1 MEYTALHYEK
11 LSEQAKA
18 PKRATPGLIGLDLF
32 TPKDIFILPKQ
43 QVLIPT
49 DLILVP
55 TQGYYVRIA
64 SKSGLAFK
72 HGLTV
77 EGGVIDP
84 DYRGNVGVLL
94 RNNTDVGHTLEQG
107 EAMAQ
112 VIMDRAAM
120 PEVVEIKIARD
131 TQRGAGGFG
140 SSTGQ
145 GPTDKQKTPSIEESF
160 DLHM

>member
-11 LSEQAKA
+11 LSDQAKA
-18 PKRATPGLIGLDLF
+18 PKRATPGSIGLDLF
-32 TPKDIFILPKQ
+32 TPTDIFIPAKQ

-55 TQGYYVRIA
+55 TRGYYICIA
-64 SKSGLAFK
+64 NKSGLAFK
-72 HGLTV
+72 YGLTV

-94 RNNTDVGHTLEQG
+94 RNNSDVGHTLEQG
-107 EAMAQ
+107 ETMAQ
-112 VIMDRAAM
+112 VIMERAAM

-140 SSTGQ
+140 STTG
-145 GPTDKQKTPSIEESF
+145 
-160 DLHM
+160 

>member
-1 MEYTALHYEK
+1 MKGYLTE
-11 LSEQAKA
+11 LSLL
-18 PKRATPGLIGLDLF
+18 KRATPGSIGLDLF
-32 TPKDIFILPKQ
+32 TPIHVFIPAKQ

-55 TQGYYVRIA
+55 TQGYYIRIA

-72 HGLTV
+72 YGLII

-84 DYRGNVGVLL
+84 DYWGSVGVLL
-94 RNNTDVGHTLEQG
+94 RNNSDVGHTLEQG

-112 VIMDRAAM
+112 VIMEKAAM
-120 PEVVEIKIARD
+120 PEVVEMKIAKD

-140 SSTGQ
+140 STTSDG
-145 GPTDKQKTPSIEESF
+145 
-160 DLHM
+160 

>member
-11 LSEQAKA
+11 LSDRAKA
-18 PKRATPGLIGLDLF
+18 PKRATPGSIGLDLF
-32 TPKDIFILPKQ
+32 TPTDIFIPAKQ

-55 TQGYYVRIA
+55 TQGHYIRIA
-64 SKSGLAFK
+64 SNSGLAFK
-72 HGLTV
+72 YGLTV
-77 EGGVIDP
+77 EGGVVDP

-94 RNNTDVGHTLEQG
+94 RNHSDEGHTMEQG

-112 VIMDRAAM
+112 VILEKPAM

-140 SSTGQ
+140 STTG
-145 GPTDKQKTPSIEESF
+145 
-160 DLHM
+160 

>member
-1 MEYTALHYEK
+1 MEYTALNYEK
-11 LSEQAKA
+11 LSDRAKA

-32 TPKDIFILPKQ
+32 TPTDIFIPAKQ

-55 TQGYYVRIA
+55 TQGNYIRIA
-64 SKSGLAFK
+64 SKCGLAFK
-72 HGLTV
+72 YGLTV
-77 EGGVIDP
+77 EGGVVDP

-94 RNNTDVGHTLEQG
+94 RNNSDVGHTLEQG

-112 VIMDRAAM
+112 VIMERAAM
-120 PEVVEIKIARD
+120 PEVVEMKIARD

-140 SSTGQ
+140 
-145 GPTDKQKTPSIEESF
+145 
-160 DLHM
+160 

>member
-1 MEYTALHYEK
+1 MEYTALNYEK
-11 LSEQAKA
+11 LSDRAKA
-18 PKRATPGLIGLDLF
+18 PKRATPGSIGLDLF
-32 TPKDIFILPKQ
+32 TPTDVFIPAKQ

-55 TQGYYVRIA
+55 TQGYYIRIA

-72 HGLTV
+72 YGLTI

-94 RNNTDVGHTLEQG
+94 RNNSDIGHTLEEG
-107 EAMAQ
+107 KAIAQ
-112 VIMDRAAM
+112 VIMEKAAM
-120 PEVVEIKIARD
+120 PEVVEMKIARD

-140 SSTGQ
+140 STTELR
-145 GPTDKQKTPSIEESF
+145 P
-160 DLHM
+160 HR

>member
-1 MEYTALHYEK
+1 MEYTALNYEK
-11 LSEQAKA
+11 LSDRAKA
-18 PKRATPGLIGLDLF
+18 PKRATPGSIGLDLF
-32 TPKDIFILPKQ
+32 TPIDVFIPAKQ

-55 TQGYYVRIA
+55 TQGYYICIA

-72 HGLTV
+72 YGLTV

-94 RNNTDVGHTLEQG
+94 RNNSDIGHTLEEG

-112 VIMDRAAM
+112 VIIEKAAM
-120 PEVVEIKIARD
+120 PEVVEMKIARD

-140 SSTGQ
+140 ST
-145 GPTDKQKTPSIEESF
+145 TE
-160 DLHM
+160 

>member
-11 LSEQAKA
+11 LSDRAKA
-18 PKRATPGLIGLDLF
+18 PKRATPGSIGLDLF
-32 TPKDIFILPKQ
+32 TPTDILIPAKQ

-55 TQGYYVRIA
+55 TQGYYIRIA

-72 HGLTV
+72 YGLTI
-77 EGGVIDP
+77 EGGVVDP

-94 RNNTDVGHTLEQG
+94 RNNSDVGHTLEQG

-112 VIMDRAAM
+112 VIMERAAM

-140 SSTGQ
+140 ST
-145 GPTDKQKTPSIEESF
+145 TA
-160 DLHM
+160 

>member
-1 MEYTALHYEK
+1 MEYTALNYEK
-11 LSEQAKA
+11 LSDRAKA
-18 PKRATPGLIGLDLF
+18 PKRATPGSIGLDLF
-32 TPKDIFILPKQ
+32 TPIDVFIPAKQ

-55 TQGYYVRIA
+55 TQGYYICIA
-64 SKSGLAFK
+64 SKFGLAFK
-72 HGLTV
+72 YGLTI
-77 EGGVIDP
+77 EGGVVDP

-94 RNNTDVGHTLEQG
+94 RNNSDVGHTLEQG

-112 VIMDRAAM
+112 VIMKRAAM

-140 SSTGQ
+140 STTG
-145 GPTDKQKTPSIEESF
+145 
-160 DLHM
+160 